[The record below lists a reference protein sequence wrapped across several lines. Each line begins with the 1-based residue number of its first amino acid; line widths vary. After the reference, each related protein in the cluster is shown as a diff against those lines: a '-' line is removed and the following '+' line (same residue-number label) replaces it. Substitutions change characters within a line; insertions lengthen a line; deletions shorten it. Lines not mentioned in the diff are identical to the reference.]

1 MKKQQ
6 SGFTMIELIMV
17 IVILGILAAFAL
29 PKFADFGADAR
40 KASINGAAGAMKS
53 ASAIAHAA
61 YLAAG
66 TKPSSVT
73 LEGTPIPL
81 VHGYPSTQGIL
92 AAAQITSDD
101 YDIGTLGTVAV
112 KNSTDCKVVYT
123 EATASTATPPVIT
136 PPTFKVNADDC

>member
-29 PKFADFGADAR
+29 PRFADFGKDAR
-40 KASINGAAGAMKS
+40 VASINGAAGAMKS

-66 TKPSSVT
+66 NKPATVK
-73 LEGTPIPL
+73 LEGTDIVL
-81 VHGYPSTQGIL
+81 EHGYPTQAGIL
-92 AAAQITSDD
+92 AAAQITAND
-101 YDIGTLGTVAV
+101 YDIATPGTVAV
-112 KNSTDCKVVYT
+112 KSTTNCNVVYT
-123 EATASTATPPVIT
+123 AATASTATPPVIT
-136 PPTFKVNADDC
+136 PPTIIVTADGC